1 MHYKKNNVFTINRCL
16 KHDWL
21 CRQIQMFFLSHKNLM
36 LKLKRQ
42 ANKEKKTQLANIQN
56 FTSKII
62 KISTHCT
69 KMNPF
74 KI

>member
-1 MHYKKNNVFTINRCL
+1 MLFTINHCL

-21 CRQIQMFFLSHKNLM
+21 CKQIQTIFFLSHKNLVP
-36 LKLKRQ
+36 KLKRQ
-42 ANKEKKTQLANIQN
+42 ANKEIKKTQVANIQN
-56 FTSKII
+56 FTSRRIEF
-62 KISTHCT
+62 STHCP